1 MKAIKRNQMMN
12 WLSKHQE
19 FVGTSEDF
27 NGSTG
32 GIHLCGESM
41 EEYKGNTIYDY
52 YSEDYQNREFG
63 VLNTW
68 EQELKKRGWYSEW
81 YDAGT
86 IMLYCI

>member
-19 FVGTSEDF
+19 FVSTTENF

-41 EEYKGNTIYDY
+41 EEYKGDIIYDY
-52 YSEDYQNREFG
+52 YSEDHDNRVFG
-63 VLNTW
+63 VLNAW
-68 EQELKKRGWYSEW
+68 ERELKKRGWYSQW
-81 YDAGT
+81 YDCGT
-86 IMLYCI
+86 IMLYQN

>member
-1 MKAIKRNQMMN
+1 MKAVKRNQMMN

-27 NGSTG
+27 NGETG

-41 EEYKGNTIYDY
+41 EEYKGDTIYSY
-52 YSEDYQNREFG
+52 YSESAKYEFG

-68 EQELKKRGWYSEW
+68 ENELKKRGWYSQW

-86 IMLYCI
+86 IMLYLS